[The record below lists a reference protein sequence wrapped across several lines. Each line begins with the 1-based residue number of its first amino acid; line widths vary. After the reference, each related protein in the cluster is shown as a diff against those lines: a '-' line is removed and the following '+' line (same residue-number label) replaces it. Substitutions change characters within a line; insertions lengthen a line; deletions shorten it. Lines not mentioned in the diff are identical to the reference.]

1 MTGGS
6 LPDQTLAPTGGSKK
20 KIKTILPQK
29 PLSSPVNDES
39 ESESSEEEAP
49 GGVIDDIDYES
60 LEDIWLKAGERE
72 AEDLSLSESRRKVKE
87 CGTRGRGSTTEED
100 EACGSPERKRKTHKI
115 SKSLK
120 SQRLSKGTENE
131 IEVPLCTNVGVGPR
145 QPVEYILPLANKNL
159 VRPTQPQSQTGKP
172 APAGFENGLFNFCS
186 KKTDPIGSGQTAPMI
201 RIDYSKQMEEKS
213 PNKSLDLN
221 NKTSAGKSL
230 SSTIEKLKSNLRP
243 GGLSV
248 SSSVTEAVAGRVL
261 ALVVEAGMRPQQ
273 AVAILQRGWSKT
285 EVSSQA
291 LEQVVSEVTQLR
303 QLRTQMSPTHRQL
316 LDQSHCTHRA
326 AALALLSSLPAR
338 QLEFLQARLAVSP
351 QSWAASLDHLSSGW
365 RLTVTAPGS
374 ASSQSFNLER
384 GQVTD
389 LGLHTFQAPVLSS
402 K

>member
-1 MTGGS
+1 
-6 LPDQTLAPTGGSKK
+6 
-20 KIKTILPQK
+20 
-29 PLSSPVNDES
+29 
-39 ESESSEEEAP
+39 
-49 GGVIDDIDYES
+49 
-60 LEDIWLKAGERE
+60 
-72 AEDLSLSESRRKVKE
+72 
-87 CGTRGRGSTTEED
+87 
-100 EACGSPERKRKTHKI
+100 
-115 SKSLK
+115 
-120 SQRLSKGTENE
+120 
-131 IEVPLCTNVGVGPR
+131 
-145 QPVEYILPLANKNL
+145 
-159 VRPTQPQSQTGKP
+159 
-172 APAGFENGLFNFCS
+172 
-186 KKTDPIGSGQTAPMI
+186 MI

-291 LEQVVSEVTQLR
+291 LEQVVSEVSQLR